1 MSAVRPWLAQ
11 ATLALLALCAGA
23 AVLAQE
29 LQIIELRYRLA
40 EEIVPI
46 LQPLVEP
53 GGVLTGSD
61 RVLFVRTRAAN
72 FEQIRQAVATL
83 DRRPRQLLVTVGQGT
98 ITRDAGA
105 DVRGTATVG
114 SGDVRVG
121 VNAPPGVDA
130 GAKVVAR
137 GRTASEDL
145 RSVSSVR
152 TLEGSETY
160 IAIGQL
166 APLATTQV
174 VTGPGW
180 HGPAAVTSTEY
191 RDVSTG
197 FYATVRLSGNRVT
210 LDLSPRR
217 QRVRGT
223 AQGAVIE
230 TAGSATTV
238 SGPLGEWL
246 ELGAVRETGGGEAT
260 GLLVWS
266 RRTAESQYSAWV
278 KVEEVP

>member
-1 MSAVRPWLAQ
+1 MSALRPWLVRA
-11 ATLALLALCAGA
+11 AVALLALCAGA
-23 AVLAQE
+23 AALAQE
-29 LQIIELRYRLA
+29 LQIIEMRYRLA

-61 RVLFVRTRAAN
+61 RVLFVRTSAAN
-72 FEQIRQAVATL
+72 FEQIRQAVAAL

-98 ITRDAGA
+98 LTRDAGA
-105 DVRGTATVG
+105 GVRGTATAG
-114 SGDVRVG
+114 SGDVQVG

-130 GAKVVAR
+130 GATVVAR
-137 GRTASEDL
+137 GGTAREDV
-145 RSVSSVR
+145 RNVSSVR
-152 TLEGSETY
+152 TLEGAETY
-160 IAIGQL
+160 IAVGQL
-166 APLATTQV
+166 APLSTTEV

-180 HGPAAVTSTEY
+180 HGPAAVTSTGY

-210 LDLSPRR
+210 LDLSPRQQHLR
-217 QRVRGT
+217 AT
-223 AQGAVIE
+223 ADGPVIE
-230 TAGSATTV
+230 TAGGATTV
-238 SGPLGEWL
+238 SGRLGEWL
-246 ELGAVRETGGGEAT
+246 ALGAVRESGGGEAT
-260 GLLVWS
+260 GLLLWS